1 MKTPSAVRIVVLTA
15 FAIPAW
21 AQTPPREPT
30 LPTVTVKEQGPR
42 TAPAAQLATGL
53 AGTAL
58 DTPFS
63 IDSVPGER
71 VREQGGTTLQDALR
85 NVPGAQADSGFN
97 GSHTQFF
104 ILRGA
109 VVDNGTG
116 SNRVLR
122 DGVRLSNYPYVPA
135 FVERVD
141 VLRVPAPP
149 WVCAANPAARSTSS
163 PASPR

>member
-1 MKTPSAVRIVVLTA
+1 MLALPDVAQGAPDVQTLPAIVITGSAVKDGQR
-15 FAIPAW
+15 
-21 AQTPPREPT
+21 
-30 LPTVTVKEQGPR
+30 
-42 TAPAAQLATGL
+42 APNLATGI
-53 AGTAL
+53 AGPAL

-63 IDSVPGER
+63 TSSVTAER
-71 VREQGGTTLQDALR
+71 VREQAGTSLQDALR

-109 VVDNGTG
+109 VADSGTG

-135 FVERVD
+135 FVRSVD
-141 VLRVPAPP
+141 VLRGAGAAMGQRSEPGGTVNIATQQPALS
-149 WVCAANPAARSTSS
+149 NFSS
-163 PASPR
+163 V